1 MRVIKRLE
9 ECYIESFVE
18 IAANAYPANGI
29 FAKEDKERFKNNI
42 IKTQNEKPNVNFYG
56 VFEDSTLFGGMS
68 YHDFNMNLL
77 SQKIKAGGVGCIAVD
92 LIHKKEKVAID
103 IIKDFIYHYRNQGA
117 PMALLY
123 PFRPDFYKKMG
134 FGFGTSINQFR
145 VKPCNL
151 PKGTSKMHIQFL
163 NIEDL
168 HELCNFYNKM
178 VMRTNGLIEKYD
190 YEFKIL
196 FNNASNK
203 ILAYKVK
210 DEIKGYVVF
219 QFKKGDTEA
228 FTINDIV
235 IKEFLYEDPEVFLE
249 FMTFFNSQNDQ
260 IRYILFNTQDEN
272 FRFALEDP
280 RDGADIILTGVY
292 HQCSRQGIGIMYRVI
307 DVFKLF
313 KDLESHNFKN
323 QNCRLKLTIT
333 DTLIKENN
341 GSYIIHFNDGKA
353 TLNKNKDFDVEL
365 MMDISDFSSLITCV
379 VDINSL
385 YRYGKIKISNIE
397 YLKVLN
403 EIFSSDEKPICMTQ
417 F

>member
-1 MRVIKRLE
+1 MRAIKRLE
-9 ECYIESFVE
+9 ECYIEGFVE
-18 IAANAYPANGI
+18 IAANAYPGNGI
-29 FAKEDKERFKNNI
+29 FTKEDKERFKNNI

-56 VFEDSTLFGGMS
+56 VFEDSILLGGMS

-77 SQKIKAGGVGCIAVD
+77 NKKIKAGGVGCIAVD

-151 PKGTSKMHIQFL
+151 PKGTSKMHIEFL

-196 FNNASNK
+196 FDNTLNK

-235 IKEFLYEDPEVFLE
+235 I
-249 FMTFFNSQNDQ
+249 
-260 IRYILFNTQDEN
+260 
-272 FRFALEDP
+272 
-280 RDGADIILTGVY
+280 
-292 HQCSRQGIGIMYRVI
+292 
-307 DVFKLF
+307 
-313 KDLESHNFKN
+313 
-323 QNCRLKLTIT
+323 
-333 DTLIKENN
+333 
-341 GSYIIHFNDGKA
+341 
-353 TLNKNKDFDVEL
+353 
-365 MMDISDFSSLITCV
+365 
-379 VDINSL
+379 
-385 YRYGKIKISNIE
+385 
-397 YLKVLN
+397 
-403 EIFSSDEKPICMTQ
+403 
-417 F
+417 